1 MSIINKLDSDT
12 INKIAAGEV
21 IERPAAVVKEL
32 VENAIDAKSN
42 SITIEIKDGGITFIR
57 ITDNGCGI
65 ADDDIIPAFTR
76 HSTSKIKNATDLI
89 TVMSLGFRGEALSS
103 VASVAQVE
111 LITKTPDSLLGIR
124 YVIEGGEEKTKE
136 EIGCPV
142 GTTFIVRNLFYNTP
156 VRRKFLKSPQTE
168 AGYISSVVE
177 KIACSHPEI
186 SFKFIVNAQVK
197 IHTLGNSNLNDIIY
211 TLYGRDIAKNVIKVD
226 SSLGKM
232 SMTGLV
238 AKPVVSRGNRNYE
251 IIFINK
257 RSIKSNIISKAIEDA
272 YKSFMMQHKYPFVV
286 LSITIDPELIDVNVH
301 PAKLEIR
308 FTNTNELYS
317 FVYNSVYDALC
328 GKNLIQAVSID
339 KESSKSESHV
349 QSKPEKKTSVPEPFE
364 INRVKEMIDT
374 IIPPFETK
382 PFETSQIKHK
392 SDEDTSDELTPIDLI
407 DDKDSST
414 DTVIATDEEP
424 KAAKP
429 SIIASPLP
437 EYTAPKQQSLFDSE
451 EFVKGN
457 KVVNFKIIGQ
467 IFLTYWIVECNDK
480 MYIIDQHAAHEKVLF
495 EKTMAQVKSENVISQ
510 MISPP
515 IIISLNMEQEN
526 AVNENIES
534 FKKLGYEIDNF
545 GGNEYSV
552 NAVPANLPGIAN
564 TELLIEMIDELVH
577 CDKGNTSDLILDKI
591 ASLSCKAAIK
601 GNNRI
606 SMEEAR
612 KLIED
617 LMNLDNPFNCPHGRP
632 TIISMS
638 KYEIER
644 KFKRI
649 I

>member
-186 SFKFIVNAQVK
+186 SFKFIVNGQVK

>member
-1 MSIINKLDSDT
+1 MSKIRVMKPNLA
-12 INKIAAGEV
+12 NKIAAGEV

-186 SFKFIVNAQVK
+186 SFKFIVNGQVK

-349 QSKPEKKTSVPEPFE
+349 QSKPEKRLPYR
-364 INRVKEMIDT
+364 NLLR
-374 IIPPFETK
+374 
-382 PFETSQIKHK
+382 
-392 SDEDTSDELTPIDLI
+392 LI
-407 DDKDSST
+407 
-414 DTVIATDEEP
+414 V
-424 KAAKP
+424 
-429 SIIASPLP
+429 
-437 EYTAPKQQSLFDSE
+437 
-451 EFVKGN
+451 
-457 KVVNFKIIGQ
+457 
-467 IFLTYWIVECNDK
+467 
-480 MYIIDQHAAHEKVLF
+480 
-495 EKTMAQVKSENVISQ
+495 
-510 MISPP
+510 
-515 IIISLNMEQEN
+515 
-526 AVNENIES
+526 
-534 FKKLGYEIDNF
+534 
-545 GGNEYSV
+545 
-552 NAVPANLPGIAN
+552 
-564 TELLIEMIDELVH
+564 
-577 CDKGNTSDLILDKI
+577 
-591 ASLSCKAAIK
+591 
-601 GNNRI
+601 
-606 SMEEAR
+606 
-612 KLIED
+612 
-617 LMNLDNPFNCPHGRP
+617 
-632 TIISMS
+632 
-638 KYEIER
+638 
-644 KFKRI
+644 
-649 I
+649 